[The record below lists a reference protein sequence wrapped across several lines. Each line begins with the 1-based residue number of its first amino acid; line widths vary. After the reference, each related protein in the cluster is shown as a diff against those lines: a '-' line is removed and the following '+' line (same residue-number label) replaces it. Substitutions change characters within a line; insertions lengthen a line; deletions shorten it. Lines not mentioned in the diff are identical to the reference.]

1 MSILDSITSKE
12 NFGVW
17 IFVSALW
24 VMIFCVVAVI
34 AIRIYHLKFNKGV
47 ENLSVEEAAN
57 TLAFHPEMV
66 IQRTLEVIIADTC
79 ILGACFV
86 YNLYTQIFS
95 FLSDYN
101 GIVLL
106 VLIIIAIICNNLVD
120 NKLGQ
125 DLVNK
130 KVGKSL
136 GKHEADE
143 EIVANLRL
151 MSSII
156 VLLMLI
162 GFSVFSKTREF
173 SQLIICVVGLVLGRF
188 IYFDTTMQGLWKNI
202 KEIAKNLIYAVIAV
216 LLTMI
221 ILGTGIFYKVI
232 DTENFLMSIFGGH
245 IFMLI
250 VINVS
255 KGILDDFIY

>member
-1 MSILDSITSKE
+1 MSIFDSIASKE
-12 NFGVW
+12 NFGTW
-17 IFVSALW
+17 IVVSALSA
-24 VMIFCVVAVI
+24 MFFCVVSVI
-34 AIRIYHLKFNKGV
+34 AIRIYYLKSSKKL
-47 ENLSVEEAAN
+47 EKLSVDEAAN
-57 TLAFHPEMV
+57 TLAFQPEMV

-79 ILGACFV
+79 ILGACFI

-95 FLSDYN
+95 CLSDYN

-136 GKHEADE
+136 GKHDVDE

-151 MSSII
+151 LSSIV
-156 VLLMLI
+156 VLFMLI
-162 GFSVFSKTREF
+162 GFSVFSKTSEF

-188 IYFDTTMQGLWKNI
+188 IYFDTTLQGLWKNI
-202 KEIAKNLIYAVIAV
+202 KEIAQNLIYAVIAV

-221 ILGTGIFYKVI
+221 ILGTGIYYNVI

-250 VINVS
+250 VINVA
-255 KGILDDFIY
+255 KGIVDDFI

>member
-1 MSILDSITSKE
+1 MSIFDSIASKE
-12 NFGVW
+12 NFGTW
-17 IFVSALW
+17 IVVSALW
-24 VMIFCVVAVI
+24 VMLFCVVSVI
-34 AIRIYHLKFNKGV
+34 SIRIYYLKFSKKL
-47 ENLSVEEAAN
+47 EKLSVDEAAN
-57 TLAFHPEMV
+57 TLAFQPEMV

-79 ILGACFV
+79 ILGACFI

-95 FLSDYN
+95 CLSDYN

-136 GKHEADE
+136 VKHDVDE

-151 MSSII
+151 LSSIV
-156 VLLMLI
+156 VLFMLI
-162 GFSVFSKTREF
+162 GFSVFSKTSEF
-173 SQLIICVVGLVLGRF
+173 SQLTICVVGLVLGRF
-188 IYFDTTMQGLWKNI
+188 IYFDTTLQRLWKNI
-202 KEIAKNLIYAVIAV
+202 KEIAQNLIYAVIAV

-221 ILGTGIFYKVI
+221 ILGTGIYYNVI
-232 DTENFLMSIFGGH
+232 DTENFLLSIFGGH

-250 VINVS
+250 VINVA
-255 KGILDDFIY
+255 KGIVDDFI